1 MKKSCSP
8 SSSKLDR
15 KTIERNR
22 RMQMKGLSFKLASL
36 IPSNYNST
44 KEISSQQDRL
54 DHGASYIKEL
64 RQRVENLKERKK
76 EAMEICGIN
85 NEMRRDTMTIGS
97 NLVPVFELR
106 DMGNNSLEITLITG
120 LNKNFMFYEVIS
132 ILTEEGAEVVNASFS
147 VVGEKVFH
155 TIHSQATSSRVGVD
169 TTSLCQRLKEFVL

>member
-1 MKKSCSP
+1 MKKSCST

-15 KTIERNR
+15 KIIERNR

-54 DHGASYIKEL
+54 DHAASYIKEL

-97 NLVPVFELR
+97 NLVPVLELR
-106 DMGNNSLEITLITG
+106 DMGNSLKITLIAG
-120 LNKNFMFYEVIS
+120 FNNNFMFSEVIS
-132 ILTEEGAEVVNASFS
+132 ILTEEGAEVINASFS

-155 TIHSQATSSRVGVD
+155 TIHSQLKSRSGHYKLMSETEGV
-169 TTSLCQRLKEFVL
+169 VL

>member
-1 MKKSCSP
+1 MKESCST

-15 KTIERNR
+15 KIIERNR
-22 RMQMKGLSFKLASL
+22 RLQMKGLSFKLASL
-36 IPSNYNST
+36 IPRNYNST

-54 DHGASYIKEL
+54 EQAASYIKEL
-64 RQRVENLKERKK
+64 RQRVESLQERKK
-76 EAMEICGIN
+76 QAMEICGIN
-85 NEMRRDTMTIGS
+85 NGIKETMRVGS
-97 NLVPVFELR
+97 NLVPVFGLR

-120 LNKNFMFYEVIS
+120 LNNNFMFSEVIS